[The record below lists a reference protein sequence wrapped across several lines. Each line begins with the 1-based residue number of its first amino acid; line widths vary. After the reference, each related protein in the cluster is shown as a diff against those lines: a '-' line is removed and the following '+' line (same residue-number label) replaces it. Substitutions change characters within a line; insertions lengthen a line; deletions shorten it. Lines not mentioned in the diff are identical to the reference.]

1 MKKLSSTII
10 ITTLSIIA
18 QNSFAERS
26 GLFAGVDLTKSSSA
40 IESQWTCKED
50 KFLDSIL
57 KKETSRS
64 GKSSK
69 IGIGANVSYAYN
81 YKNFF
86 IAPGLAI
93 HSIDT
98 KDTSVD
104 IVTKPGYT
112 KSNLE
117 REFSIKS
124 RTSIKADLGYEIA
137 DRLAIFVPVGINIV
151 NYQIKSDF
159 FLSKNPYTGKGTDAS
174 PFVGA
179 GFSLKLIDNIYLNG
193 EYNYTT
199 INYKKPMYDNKST
212 KATID
217 IEGKAH
223 INTMRAGISWNF
235 QI

>member
-40 IESQWTCKED
+40 IESQWSYKANESLNRSLKEA
-50 KFLDSIL
+50 
-57 KKETSRS
+57 TGRS
-64 GKSSK
+64 AKSSK

-93 HSIDT
+93 HSIGT
-98 KDTSVD
+98 KDSFAGEGFEQE
-104 IVTKPGYT
+104 I
-112 KSNLE
+112 
-117 REFSIKS
+117 SIKS

-151 NYQIKSDF
+151 DYQIKSNF
-159 FLSKNPYTGKGTDAS
+159 IFSENPYTGKGTDAS

-179 GFSLKLIDNIYLNG
+179 GFSLKLVDNIYLNG

-199 INYKKPMYDNKST
+199 IDYKKPMYVNKST
-212 KATID
+212 KATFD

-223 INTMRAGISWNF
+223 INTMKAGISWNF

>member
-1 MKKLSSTII
+1 MKKLSTII
-10 ITTLSIIA
+10 ITTLSIIS

-26 GLFAGVDLTKSSSA
+26 GLFAGVDLTNSTSA
-40 IESQWTCKED
+40 IESQWTYKEN
-50 KFLDSIL
+50 KFLDRLL
-57 KKETSRS
+57 KEETSRS
-64 GKSSK
+64 AKSSK

-86 IAPGLAI
+86 IAPVLAI
-93 HSIDT
+93 HSIGT
-98 KDTSVD
+98 KDSFAGEGFEQE
-104 IVTKPGYT
+104 I
-112 KSNLE
+112 
-117 REFSIKS
+117 SIKS
-124 RTSIKADLGYEIA
+124 RTSIKADLGYEIT

-151 NYQIKSDF
+151 NYQIE
-159 FLSKNPYTGKGTDAS
+159 SKFDTLRYTGKGTDAS

-179 GFSLKLIDNIYLNG
+179 GFSLKLVDNIYLNG

-199 INYKKPMYDNKST
+199 IDYKKPMYVNKST
-212 KATID
+212 KATFD